1 MCFCFQ
7 IIETLFYRFSVVTK
21 GSSDTNSRSA
31 SQSDLDSVEPHT
43 RAMSISEPPSPRERY
58 SLMPVITGVE
68 VEVFVGE
75 YESATK
81 FFLSPT
87 NLSDHVRKSMC
98 FLFNF

>member
-1 MCFCFQ
+1 MKQYFIVFQ
-7 IIETLFYRFSVVTK
+7 LLPRVVTILLIPIV
-21 GSSDTNSRSA
+21 A
-31 SQSDLDSVEPHT
+31 
-43 RAMSISEPPSPRERY
+43 RAMSISEPPSPSVRY
-58 SLMPVITGVE
+58 SLMPVITDVE

-87 NLSDHVRKSMC
+87 NLPDHVRKSMC